1 MGRGTRIQNA
11 RKHLTDNSHRHADG
25 SELQVRQAE
34 RALVSRVV
42 AKLSARLDKT
52 VETQRQNV
60 EHQPAPESS
69 FAMSP
74 KDRKKEDQ
82 H

>member
-52 VETQRQNV
+52 VETQRQASRS
-60 EHQPAPESS
+60 APTRLFCMGCPTPDHEN
-69 FAMSP
+69 
-74 KDRKKEDQ
+74 R
-82 H
+82 